1 MMYQQIF
8 ISALLALCL
17 PEVGFAAPDPEVRS
31 ESVCTNGI
39 YAELSPALAGY
50 SVALA
55 SCSAIY
61 PVECTPDLTELGAM
75 LAETKIAP
83 QQQEA
88 AWSKLQQQPN
98 SVVSTMCSCIATP
111 KNRRKTSNQGNHK
124 QVTEDYHQINYK
136 GHHHQVNHDH
146 QTNYKCHSR
155 KYKGAHDDQANH
167 SYHQID
173 YEGDYHQIT

>member
-17 PEVGFAAPDPEVRS
+17 PEVGSAAPYPEVRS

-50 SVALA
+50 SAALA

-61 PVECTPDLTELGAM
+61 PVECTPDLTEHGAM

-111 KNRRKTSNQGNHK
+111 KSCSTQEGTTRIVERRAIKTTTSK
-124 QVTEDYHQINYK
+124 SPKTTTKTTTKATTTKSTTTIKPTTSDYHQINY
-136 GHHHQVNHDH
+136 NH
-146 QTNYKCHSR
+146 
-155 KYKGAHDDQANH
+155 KYP
-167 SYHQID
+167 QID
-173 YEGDYHQIT
+173 YYFEYR